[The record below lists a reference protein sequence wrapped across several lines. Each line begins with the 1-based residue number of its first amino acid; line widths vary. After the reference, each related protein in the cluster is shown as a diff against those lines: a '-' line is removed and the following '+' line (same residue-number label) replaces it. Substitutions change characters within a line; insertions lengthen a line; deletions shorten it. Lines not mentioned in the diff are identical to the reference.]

1 MGHSPISDRGLLDC
15 DWGVA
20 IMGEIPFIVEGH
32 INDSD
37 SDLIERV
44 NKDLTKILGEP
55 FYFTT
60 GRITRVTEEIAPG
73 YKENGYVAVWID

>member
-1 MGHSPISDRGLLDC
+1 
-15 DWGVA
+15 
-20 IMGEIPFIVEGH
+20 MGEIPFIVEGH

-44 NKDLTKILGEP
+44 NKNLTKILGEP
-55 FYFTT
+55 FYFNA

-73 YKENGYVAVWID
+73 YKEKGYVAVWVD